1 MMIFL
6 SVGLCLLLNAC
17 NIPVLFWEEEVRK
30 VVDDVVDEE
39 EALDKAQHQRELE
52 HLEHLE
58 KDHAYHHGRR

>member
-1 MMIFL
+1 MKHIMIFF
-6 SVGLCLLLNAC
+6 CLLLNAC
-17 NIPVLFWEEEVRK
+17 NIPVLFWEEEGRK

-52 HLEHLE
+52 RLDHLE